1 VSDESE
7 PIGNPDELDA
17 DPYEEERINNE
28 YRLSEVEQPDL
39 ETVDE
44 ELRDDSVAEDLLE
57 AGLSIELV
65 DDLSDLMAVA
75 GETSVPSALEDL
87 VAGPAVDA
95 DVLDQVAVDAE
106 TAERLLR
113 VVYKK
118 LNAYQTEYGELPEQ
132 LILGLPQF
140 KAIEA
145 YTWDSEEQPA
155 EERLPV
161 DEILVVPGPQVHC
174 VRDPY
179 EMIAAS
185 LQEDEDTDVG

>member
-1 VSDESE
+1 VSDEPE
-7 PIGNPDELDA
+7 PIGGSDELDA
-17 DPYEEERINNE
+17 DLYELEEIDNE
-28 YRLSEVEQPDL
+28 YELSELEQADL

-44 ELRDDSVAEDLLE
+44 ELRGDPMVDDLLE
-57 AGLSIELV
+57 LGLTKELV
-65 DDLSDLMAVA
+65 DDLTDLMAVT
-75 GETSVPSALEDL
+75 GETSVPSALDDL
-87 VAGPAVDA
+87 LHEPAVDG
-95 DVLDQVAVDAE
+95 DVIEQVAVDAE

-145 YTWDSEEQPA
+145 YTWDSEEQSA

-179 EMIAAS
+179 AMIEAS
-185 LQEDEDTDVG
+185 LQEDDENEG